1 MFRPICDRKCQTEK
15 NSSKCSNLICC
26 RGQDQRPFP
35 SDSLAVRRILVLL
48 VASNEHRQLGLC
60 IVNGRTA
67 QQQPF
72 LQNVRHLSTCWR
84 VLLSWQCTK
93 RFLSLYTCG
102 RYVEPRHAVQI
113 IGNICASRNANHRN
127 LGGRGRAKF
136 ALLLF
141 KRLRFWEMRGTSN
154 GSKIRNKISATFRH
168 LNLPFQNAGKVVTP
182 RREL

>member
-141 KRLRFWEMRGTSN
+141 KRLRF
-154 GSKIRNKISATFRH
+154 
-168 LNLPFQNAGKVVTP
+168 
-182 RREL
+182 